1 MMMMMMMQSQH
12 PDAKERERQAKRLS
26 NKETTEELYNQPN
39 EHQPNQIKPTDLI
52 SQSPQCLHPCHWMIP
67 EACGDLTCQWLPRW
81 LDRPPVLG
89 PRWPA
94 FSLPHIHSSRFHNLV
109 TTLLP
114 FVGPW
119 EVESTIAFYSEMFQ
133 ISPTKER
140 PSSKPPKISDLTI
153 CWLPGTSDW
162 ASCWPPLKPS
172 PLCTRFPTSIDR
184 VVEYLRMSKDVDD
197 VSLNGTIE

>member
-1 MMMMMMMQSQH
+1 MLQSQH
-12 PDAKERERQAKRLS
+12 PDAKERERQAKRPS
-26 NKETTEELYNQPN
+26 NKETTEELYNRPN

-52 SQSPQCLHPCHWMIP
+52 SQRPQCLHPCHWMIP

-94 FSLPHIHSSRFHNLV
+94 FSLPHIHQSSRFHNLV

-133 ISPTKER
+133 ISPTKKKNKFKTSKNLWLDHLLTPWHFR
-140 PSSKPPKISDLTI
+140 LSFVLATAQAFTTLHTISNLNWSSG
-153 CWLPGTSDW
+153 WTSQ
-162 ASCWPPLKPS
+162 
-172 PLCTRFPTSIDR
+172 
-184 VVEYLRMSKDVDD
+184 DV
-197 VSLNGTIE
+197 